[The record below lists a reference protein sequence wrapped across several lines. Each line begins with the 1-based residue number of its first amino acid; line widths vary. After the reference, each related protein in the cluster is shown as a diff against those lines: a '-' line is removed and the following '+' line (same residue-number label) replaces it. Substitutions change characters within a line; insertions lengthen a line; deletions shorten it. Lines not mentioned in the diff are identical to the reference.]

1 MSTLLAFGID
11 VSKRQLE
18 MAAHDPDRAWTFSN
32 DAAGQ
37 QALLAVCRELSPTLI
52 VLEAS
57 GGFERGVVAA
67 LSVAGWPVVL
77 ANPRQVRDFAR
88 STGQRAKTDR
98 LDAHVLAQFA
108 AAVRPTPRPLADAET
123 AELAAL
129 LARRRQLI
137 DMLVAERLRRR
148 QALAAVRADLTQHIR
163 WLEHR
168 VKRVDRDLD
177 RWIQR
182 SPLWRGKEDLLRSVP
197 GIGPTI
203 ARTLL
208 ARLPELGQLPRQQL
222 AALAGLA
229 PFARE
234 SGTWRGRRHIAGGR
248 RDVRHMLYLA
258 ALSAARCNPVLKARF
273 ARLRT
278 AGKPAKVALIAIAR
292 QLLSIL
298 NAIVR
303 TQQPWTLALDQQ
315 HR

>member
-1 MSTLLAFGID
+1 MSTPLAFGID

-18 MAAHDPDRAWTFSN
+18 MAAHDPDRAWTFPN
-32 DAAGQ
+32 DVAGH
-37 QALLAVCRELSPTLI
+37 QALLGVCRELTPTLI

-57 GGFERGVVAA
+57 GGFERGIVAA

-88 STGQRAKTDR
+88 STGQLAKTDR
-98 LDAHVLAQFA
+98 LDAQQLARFA
-108 AAVRPTPRPLADAET
+108 AVIRPTPRPLADAET

-129 LARRRQLI
+129 LARRRQLV

-148 QALAAVRADLTQHIR
+148 QAIAAVRGDLTQHIR

-182 SPLWRGKEDLLRSVP
+182 SPLWRAKEDLLRSVP

-208 ARLPELGQLPRQQL
+208 ARLPEIGQLSRQQL

-234 SGTWRGRRHIAGGR
+234 SGTWRGSRHIAGGR

-258 ALSAARCNPVLKARF
+258 AVSAARCNPLFKARF
-273 ARLRT
+273 ARLRA

-303 TQQPWTLALDQQ
+303 TQQPWTLALDEQ

>member
-1 MSTLLAFGID
+1 MSSSVAFGID

-18 MAAHDPDRAWTFSN
+18 MAAHDLDRTWTVDN
-32 DAAGQ
+32 DAAGHQ
-37 QALLAVCRELSPTLI
+37 VLLAACRELTPTLI

-57 GGFERGVVAA
+57 GGYEREIVAA

-88 STGQRAKTDR
+88 STGQLAKTDR
-98 LDAHVLAQFA
+98 LDAQLLARFA
-108 AAVRPTPRPLADAET
+108 AVVQPTPRPLADAET
-123 AELAAL
+123 TELAAL
-129 LARRRQLI
+129 LTRRRQLV

-148 QALAAVRADLTQHIR
+148 QAIAAVHADLTQHIR
-163 WLEHR
+163 WLEQR
-168 VKRVDRDLD
+168 VKRVDHDLD

-182 SPLWRGKEDLLRSVP
+182 SPLWRAKEDLLRSVP
-197 GIGPTI
+197 GVGPTI

-208 ARLPELGQLPRQQL
+208 GRLPELGQLSRQQL

-234 SGTWRGRRHIAGGR
+234 SGTWRGRRHITGGR
-248 RDVRHMLYLA
+248 REVRHMLYLA
-258 ALSAARCNPVLKARF
+258 AVSAARCNPVLRARF
-273 ARLRT
+273 TRLRT

-303 TQQPWTLALDQQ
+303 TQQPWAPTLDSQ

>member
-1 MSTLLAFGID
+1 MSTPLAFGID

-18 MAAHDPDRAWTFSN
+18 MAAHDFDRAWTFPN
-32 DAAGQ
+32 DATGHH
-37 QALLAVCRELSPTLI
+37 ALLGVCRELTPTLI

-57 GGFERGVVAA
+57 GGFERGIVAA

-88 STGQRAKTDR
+88 STGQLAKTDR
-98 LDAHVLAQFA
+98 LDAKQLARFA
-108 AAVRPTPRPLADAET
+108 AVIRPTPRPLADAET

-129 LARRRQLI
+129 LARRRQLV
-137 DMLVAERLRRR
+137 DRLVAERLRRR
-148 QALAAVRADLTQHIR
+148 QAIAAVRDDLTQHIR

-182 SPLWRGKEDLLRSVP
+182 SPLWRAQEDLLRSVP

-208 ARLPELGQLPRQQL
+208 ARLPEIGQLSRQQL

-229 PFARE
+229 PFARA
-234 SGTWRGRRHIAGGR
+234 SGTWRGSRHIAGGR

-258 ALSAARCNPVLKARF
+258 AVSAARCNPVFKARF
-273 ARLRT
+273 ARLRA

-303 TQQPWTLALDQQ
+303 TQQPWTLALDEQ